1 MKKTLAAAALVCF
14 AAALIVTSLQA
25 AGIKSGPQVGEK
37 VPGPFH
43 PLNINGEKAGEKNCL
58 YCSNGDHPVA
68 MVFARE
74 CSEPLAKLIK
84 KIDETTVKNK
94 SAKMGS
100 FVVFCNDDEGLKDK
114 LTQVAKDANLK
125 ETILAIDNPAGPQ
138 KYNVSKDA
146 DVTVVLYVDREVKA
160 NHSFKKGELTEKD
173 IETVLSDVS
182 KILPSK

>member
-1 MKKTLAAAALVCF
+1 MKKTLAAAAMVCF
-14 AAALIVTSLQA
+14 AAALIVTALQA
-25 AGIKSGPQVGEK
+25 AELKSGPQVGEK

-58 YCSNGDHPVA
+58 FCSNGSNPVA

-74 CSEPLAKLIK
+74 CSEPLTKLIK

-94 SAKMGS
+94 EAKMGS

-114 LTQVAKDANLK
+114 LTKVAKDSNLK
-125 ETILAIDNPAGPQ
+125 ETILSIDNPAGPQ

-146 DVTVVLYVDREVKA
+146 EVTVVLYVDREVKA
-160 NHSFKKGELTEKD
+160 NHTFKKGELTEKD
-173 IETVLSDVS
+173 IETVLNDVS

>member
-1 MKKTLAAAALVCF
+1 MKKTLAAAVMICLTAG
-14 AAALIVTSLQA
+14 LIVSGLQA

-58 YCSNGDHPVA
+58 YCSNGSNPVA
-68 MVFARE
+68 MVFARQ
-74 CSEPLAKLIK
+74 CSEPLTKLIK
-84 KIDETTVKNK
+84 RIDEATVKNK
-94 SAKMGS
+94 DAKMGS
-100 FVVFCNDDEGLKDK
+100 FVVFCNDDEGLKDM
-114 LTQVAKDANLK
+114 LAKIAQDQNLK

-146 DVTVVLYVDREVKA
+146 DVTVVLYLDHEVKA
-160 NHSFKKGELTEKD
+160 NYAYKKGELTEKD
-173 IETVLSDVS
+173 IEKVVNDLP